1 MKRFF
6 IFCLVIGHILVNGV
20 ASAVHMTEDTQH
32 EHQVSHSHL
41 LSDRDQVINDDWQ
54 HEHEEGAHMH
64 LEFQMSDSPK
74 MSFKQGSRGHYS
86 EPKWQFSTLTAS
98 PPVPPPTY

>member
-20 ASAVHMTEDTQH
+20 AAAVHMTEDTQH

-54 HEHEEGAHMH
+54 HDHDDGVC
-64 LEFQMSDSPK
+64 MS
-74 MSFKQGSRGHYS
+74 MIMMM
-86 EPKWQFSTLTAS
+86 
-98 PPVPPPTY
+98 VCV